1 MKNIEMMK
9 TYIRERGLTGQ
20 VRELVESLGMSTAA
34 AIEDV
39 YDSHTL
45 TRAEYAAKYLA

>member
-9 TYIRERGLTGQ
+9 NYVREHGLTCQ
-20 VRELVESLGMSTAA
+20 VRELVEALGMSSAS

-45 TRAEYAAKYLA
+45 TRAEYAAKYLV